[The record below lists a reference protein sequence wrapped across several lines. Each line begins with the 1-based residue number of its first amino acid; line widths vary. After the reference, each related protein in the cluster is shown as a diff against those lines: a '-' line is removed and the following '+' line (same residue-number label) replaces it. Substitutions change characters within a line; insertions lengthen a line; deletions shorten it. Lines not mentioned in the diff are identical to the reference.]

1 MYKMKS
7 STIRACAYFA
17 IIVFSLLISF
27 FVITPLYQRRKEKN
41 PFRRNHVFERV
52 CPETGSESAA
62 PKNHAALSE
71 AIATAVLRIQSRNKN
86 SVIISSTVNKEAAK
100 ENMIHFMESLLL
112 LTPPMLFN
120 TIIFCLD
127 KWSCHKCAALHLD
140 PALCLYMDLG
150 VSEESLA
157 PLLGSKEFSNRSYWR
172 LTYGRV
178 FTTLR
183 IHSQGVSVLPVD
195 VDAVFLNN
203 PFAATEEI
211 SERPDS
217 IAAVIDSIPFELST
231 GDTSLLING
240 GFLYFPATTP
250 KASITTNN
258 VLQKIWSQSCM
269 AENEQVVTTHVL
281 KELYN
286 TTSPSDPTRPRILNH
301 EKYLNF
307 CNLPC
312 GSNEFKFNEILS
324 LEDLHTFEKN
334 MHNRTEFKLCAKENR
349 KKWVFFHAACIKWHD
364 GHGRNLAK
372 NKGKVQQAIL
382 QWVREST

>member
-1 MYKMKS
+1 MYRMKS

-17 IIVFSLLISF
+17 IIVFSLLLSC

-62 PKNHAALSE
+62 PKNHAALSA

-286 TTSPSDPTRPRILNH
+286 TTSASDPTRPRILNH

-324 LEDLHTFEKN
+324 LDDLHTFEKN

-372 NKGKVQQAIL
+372 HKGKVQQAIL

>member
-1 MYKMKS
+1 MYRMKS

-17 IIVFSLLISF
+17 IIVFSLLLSF

-62 PKNHAALSE
+62 PKNHAALSA

-286 TTSPSDPTRPRILNH
+286 ITSASDPTRPRILNH

-324 LEDLHTFEKN
+324 LDDLHTFEKN

-372 NKGKVQQAIL
+372 HKGKVQQAIL